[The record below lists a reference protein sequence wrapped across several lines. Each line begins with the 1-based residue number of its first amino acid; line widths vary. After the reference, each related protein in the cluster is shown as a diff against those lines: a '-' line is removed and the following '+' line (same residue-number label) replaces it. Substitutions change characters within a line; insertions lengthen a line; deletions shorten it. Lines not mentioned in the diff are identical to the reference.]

1 MDGNEHTVDR
11 GDIIVHRTAPEESR
25 LSMGIYIRGK
35 QMPKTCEV
43 CILSC
48 LRSVIKCDKWAEL
61 SSDRREHSRPLGCP
75 LIEVEEPH
83 GRLVDID
90 KMIRIVESG
99 VRLKTGELSELTTV
113 IEAEE

>member
-1 MDGNEHTVDR
+1 
-11 GDIIVHRTAPEESR
+11 
-25 LSMGIYIRGK
+25 MGLYIRGK

-48 LRSVIKCDKWAEL
+48 LRSAIKCDKWAEL
-61 SSDRREHSRPLGCP
+61 SSARREHSRPLGCP

-90 KMIRIVESG
+90 KTMKLVASG
-99 VRLKTGELSELTTV
+99 VRLEVGELSELTTV